1 MIRYMRDYLIICSEK
16 LQQNLSILLLLL
28 LLDEPQSVYPSCPAE
43 FNASMTLTISNII
56 NAILA
61 SFLLFGCGSLV
72 SRQTSFDAFCYY
84 YCWDVSKYQ
93 CINVSIY
100 PIDRWIRYMKLI
112 KTHELIDDK
121 TRQTNIISLPSSNF
135 SRLVG
140 RLAFGD
146 WPLGIGIGFSFGS
159 LM

>member
-16 LQQNLSILLLLL
+16 LQQTLSILLLLL

-43 FNASMTLTISNII
+43 FSATLTIGNII
-56 NAILA
+56 NAIPA

-84 YCWDVSKYQ
+84 YCWDVPM
-93 CINVSIY
+93 Y

-112 KTHELIDDK
+112 EYT
-121 TRQTNIISLPSSNF
+121 T
-135 SRLVG
+135 
-140 RLAFGD
+140 
-146 WPLGIGIGFSFGS
+146 
-159 LM
+159 

>member
-16 LQQNLSILLLLL
+16 LLQNLSILLLLL

-43 FNASMTLTISNII
+43 FSASMTLTIGNII

-72 SRQTSFDAFCYY
+72 SRQTSFDAFY
-84 YCWDVSKYQ
+84 YCWDVPM
-93 CINVSIY
+93 Y

-112 KTHELIDDK
+112 KHTSYLII
-121 TRQTNIISLPSSNF
+121 RQAMQHLLARIF
-135 SRLVG
+135 EG
-140 RLAFGD
+140 R
-146 WPLGIGIGFSFGS
+146 S

>member
-16 LQQNLSILLLLL
+16 LLQNLSILLLLH
-28 LLDEPQSVYPSCPAE
+28 EPPSVYPSCQAE
-43 FNASMTLTISNII
+43 FNATLTIGNII

-72 SRQTSFDAFCYY
+72 SRQTSFDVFCYY
-84 YCWDVSKYQ
+84 YCWDVSMYQ
-93 CINVSIY
+93 CIDLSMY

-112 KTHELIDDK
+112 NTRVDDK

-135 SRLVG
+135 SR
-140 RLAFGD
+140 
-146 WPLGIGIGFSFGS
+146 
-159 LM
+159 